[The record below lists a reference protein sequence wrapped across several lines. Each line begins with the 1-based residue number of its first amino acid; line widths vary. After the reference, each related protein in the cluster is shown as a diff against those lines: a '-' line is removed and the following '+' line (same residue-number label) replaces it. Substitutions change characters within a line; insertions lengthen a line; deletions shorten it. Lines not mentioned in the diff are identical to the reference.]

1 MQTNQN
7 LELDIKVRAQFLRNL
22 FARLTTMLRI
32 HSEGY
37 ILILSEQVDEVY
49 IRLRSSIE
57 SILETDGLEIL
68 ASAYPKDA
76 IPTSLHSLG
85 EDADIFWDSLKGTLH
100 NFTGQIIEFC
110 ISVGADNSNVDSA
123 IKDILTSYDEFIES
137 FEKEKKQ
144 SEGKWLQHSEAAGK
158 RFQEQFQEQF
168 TQKSGKNGNSDE
180 FVNTTRLSELRAV
193 KSKTYDLTRLT
204 ELCDELNKAF
214 ANECYMA
221 VAMLV
226 RAILDHVPPIFA
238 CKNFVEV
245 ANNYNGGSKSFKQ
258 SMTNLESS
266 SRKIADAH
274 LHTQIRSKEIL
285 PNKTQVNFSND
296 LDVLLAEIV
305 RLLK

>member
-1 MQTNQN
+1 MDTPKDQT
-7 LELDIKVRAQFLRNL
+7 LELDLRVRAQFLRNL
-22 FARLTTMLRI
+22 FSRLTIILRI

-37 ILILSEQVDEVY
+37 ILILYEQVDEVY
-49 IRLRSSIE
+49 IKLRSSIE
-57 SILETDGLEIL
+57 SILETEGLETL
-68 ASAYPKDA
+68 ANAYPKDV
-76 IPTSLHSLG
+76 IPTTLHSLG
-85 EDADIFWDSLKGTLH
+85 EDIDVYWDSLKGVLI
-100 NFTGQIIEFC
+100 NYTGQIIEFC
-110 ISVGADNSNVDSA
+110 VSVGADNSNIDSA
-123 IKDILTSYDEFIES
+123 IKSILTSYDEFIES

-144 SEGKWLQHSEAAGK
+144 SESKWLQRSEAAGK
-158 RFQEQFQEQF
+158 QFQKQF
-168 TQKSGKNGNSDE
+168 DQKLGTKTNTDE
-180 FVNTTRLSELRAV
+180 FVNATRLSELRAT

-204 ELCDELNKAF
+204 ELCDELNKTI

-238 CKNFVEV
+238 CKYFAEV